1 MIRKLYDW
9 TLEKARSPASEK
21 WLGGLAFAES
31 SFFPIP
37 IDIMMIPM
45 IIADRLK
52 AWRLA
57 TITLV
62 MSVLGGMA
70 GYAIGAFL
78 FETIGKPI
86 IEFYGYGEKF
96 NSFQGLY
103 HEWGI
108 LIVLIAGFTPIPF
121 KVVTIAS
128 GAFALNPLLFFFVS
142 IPARGARFYLVAA
155 LLWKFGEP
163 IREFIE
169 KRLGLVTSAFMVLG
183 ILGFIVAKYGAD
195 YVQ

>member
-37 IDIMMIPM
+37 IDIMLIPM
-45 IIADRLK
+45 ILADRLK

-57 TITLV
+57 TITLI
-62 MSVLGGMA
+62 MSVLGGAA

-78 FETIGKPI
+78 FDTVGRHI

-96 NSFQGLY
+96 SSFQNMY
-103 HEWGI
+103 HTYGV
-108 LIVLIAGFTPIPF
+108 LIVLVAGFTPLPF

-128 GAFALNPLLFFFVS
+128 GAVGLNPALFFFVS
-142 IPARGARFYLVAA
+142 IPARGARFFLVAA
-155 LLWKFGEP
+155 LLWKYGEP
-163 IREFIE
+163 IRAFIE
-169 KRLGLVTSAFMVLG
+169 KRLGLVLSAFMIVG
-183 ILGFIVAKYGAD
+183 ILGFVALKFIG
-195 YVQ
+195 